1 MDIFSFV
8 NSKDIREYLRKI
20 EYQFN
25 SLEAAWLIY
34 WCHHLTYEEKKT
46 AWKQV
51 ISTMS
56 DCEIPKQ
63 MNHLAVKGIHAVM
76 ERYMTIVDEAVAD
89 FIKES
94 KEHRYVYMYSCLY
107 KDGEDENSWEE
118 NYQTIYGSLD
128 ACMSAYQI
136 SVETDAENEDES
148 GENGIIKYRIRRQE
162 LDYPE
167 LVSEMEYN
175 GKGQLLNIVKYHTEN
190 EMDNDIL
197 NYFYEAL
204 WLDFPTPFAKGDILW
219 IPSKENKLGCDS
231 GAFVLDNMATWNP
244 VEGLENWG
252 DYSDMC
258 GWGYFVNP
266 NGTVYYESVCN
277 YMELEYYQGPY
288 KLIEK
293 ILCPLSYY
301 VQKKIEVDLLLCAY
315 RKVLLDVEADDIML
329 KSWYPKEMLK
339 ELDLFT
345 E

>member
-34 WCHHLTYEEKKT
+34 MCHHLTYEEKKT

-51 ISTMS
+51 ISTMP

-63 MNHLAVKGIHAVM
+63 MNHLTVKGIHAVM

-94 KEHRYVYMYSCLY
+94 ADHRYVYMYSYLY
-107 KDGEDENSWEE
+107 EGDASWEE
-118 NYQTIYGSLD
+118 NFQTIYGSLD
-128 ACMSAYQI
+128 ACMSAYKK
-136 SVETDAENEDES
+136 DEDEY
-148 GENGIIKYRIRRQE
+148 GDDRIIKYRIRRQE
-162 LDYPE
+162 LDNPE

-175 GKGQLLNIVKYHTEN
+175 GKGQLLNIVKYYAEN
-190 EMDNDIL
+190 EKDNDIL
-197 NYFYEAL
+197 NYFFEAL
-204 WLDFPTPFAKGDILW
+204 WLNFPTPFAKGDIVW
-219 IPSKENKLGCDS
+219 IPSKENKLGWDS
-231 GAFVLDNMATWNP
+231 GAFVLDNMDTWNP
-244 VEGLENWG
+244 VEGLEKWG

-258 GWGYFVNP
+258 GAGYFVNP

-277 YMELEYYQGPY
+277 YMELEYYPGPY
-288 KLIEK
+288 KLNER
-293 ILCPLSYY
+293 ILRPLSYY
-301 VQKKIEVDLLLCAY
+301 IQEKIEVDLLLCAY
-315 RKVLLDVEADDIML
+315 RNVLLDVAADDIML
-329 KSWYPKEMLK
+329 KSWYPKELLK

>member
-51 ISTMS
+51 ISTLP

-63 MNHLAVKGIHAVM
+63 MNHLAMKGIHAVM

-94 KEHRYVYMYSCLY
+94 KGHRYVYMYSYLY
-107 KDGEDENSWEE
+107 EGDASWEE
-118 NYQTIYGSLD
+118 NFQTIYGSLD
-128 ACMSAYQI
+128 TCMSVYQI
-136 SVETDAENEDES
+136 SVETDAENE
-148 GENGIIKYRIRRQE
+148 IIKYRIRRQE
-162 LDYPE
+162 LDHPE

-175 GKGQLLNIVKYHTEN
+175 GKGQFLNIVKYHAEN

-197 NYFYEAL
+197 NYFFKAL
-204 WLDFPTPFAKGDILW
+204 WLNFPTPFAKGDIVW
-219 IPSKENKLGCDS
+219 IPSKENKLGLDS
-231 GAFVLDNMATWNP
+231 GAFVLDNMETWNP
-244 VEGLENWG
+244 VEGLEKWG

-258 GWGYFVNP
+258 GAGYFVNP

-277 YMELEYYQGPY
+277 YMELEYYPGPY
-288 KLIEK
+288 KLNEK
-293 ILCPLSYY
+293 ILRPLSYY
-301 VQKKIEVDLLLCAY
+301 IQEKIEMDLLLCAY
-315 RKVLLDVEADDIML
+315 RKVLLNVAADDIML
-329 KSWYPKEMLK
+329 KRWYPKELLK
-339 ELDLFT
+339 ELDLLI

>member
-34 WCHHLTYEEKKT
+34 MCHHLTYEEKKN

-51 ISTMS
+51 ISTMP

-94 KEHRYVYMYSCLY
+94 AEHRYVYMYSCLY
-107 KDGEDENSWEE
+107 EDGEDNDRWVE
-118 NYQTIYGSLD
+118 NYQTIYVSLD
-128 ACMSAYQI
+128 ACVSAYKI
-136 SVETDAENEDES
+136 SVKTGVKNEDES
-148 GENGIIKYRIRRQE
+148 GEDGVIKYRIRRQD
-162 LDYPE
+162 LNNPG

-175 GKGQLLNIVKYHTEN
+175 GKGQFLNIVKYHAEN

-197 NYFYEAL
+197 NYFFEAL
-204 WLDFPTPFAKGDILW
+204 WLNFPTPFAKGDIVW
-219 IPSKENKLGCDS
+219 IPSKKNKLGWDS
-231 GAFVLDNMATWNP
+231 GAFVLDNMDTWNP
-244 VEGLENWG
+244 VEGLEKWG

-258 GWGYFVNP
+258 GAGYFVNP

-277 YMELEYYQGPY
+277 YMELEYYPGPY
-288 KLIEK
+288 KLNEK
-293 ILCPLSYY
+293 ILRPLSYY
-301 VQKKIEVDLLLCAY
+301 IQEKIEVDLLLCAY
-315 RKVLLDVEADDIML
+315 RKALLEVAADDIML

-339 ELDLFT
+339 ELELFT